1 MRDKLLKIV
10 ERIEPNY
17 HGDYKKDDFS
27 QLSRYVDKRLSK
39 RYAQDIID
47 NLDIIIKY
55 VNNKNMHIVCNEV
68 ITNHPDFIKQ
78 FIKYLGNFRYP
89 KKLSQFIFEVGYS
102 IPPEELYT
110 DELIDKVI
118 SLNADEETIS
128 EIIDSSPKE
137 RKYGFVKK
145 CIDVNIV
152 PVHMYPSSFSP
163 EIIELL
169 KQNLERLLP
178 YCNDYFQLRYIF
190 YRDEEATRIINK
202 YMNEHFDGVVD
213 SIMINLDEAI
223 SDNKYLRDFVY
234 FLVKDVVD
242 NEQVRLSDISVNPG
256 GRHSRIIFIGDKV
269 IKIGLTRDTKHF
281 PNIPYIIKP
290 LLREEMRFGNNDVFM
305 EVMEQAEV
313 NFMVN
318 DEEKIIY
325 ELYKKVRD
333 LGLIWTDGTIDN
345 VGMLKRDNEI
355 YWREDIDPSDETL
368 SFTGRRGT
376 AKLKAGDYV
385 ILDADD
391 IYDENDPA
399 LENYTSR
406 MEDRYQDEKRKEKRG
421 L

>member
-47 NLDIIIKY
+47 SLDIIIKY
-55 VNNKNMHIVCNEV
+55 VNNKNMHIICNDV
-68 ITNHPDFIKQ
+68 ITNHPGFIKQ

-137 RKYGFVKK
+137 KKYGFVKK

-178 YCNDYFQLRYIF
+178 YCND
-190 YRDEEATRIINK
+190 
-202 YMNEHFDGVVD
+202 
-213 SIMINLDEAI
+213 
-223 SDNKYLRDFVY
+223 
-234 FLVKDVVD
+234 
-242 NEQVRLSDISVNPG
+242 
-256 GRHSRIIFIGDKV
+256 
-269 IKIGLTRDTKHF
+269 
-281 PNIPYIIKP
+281 
-290 LLREEMRFGNNDVFM
+290 
-305 EVMEQAEV
+305 
-313 NFMVN
+313 
-318 DEEKIIY
+318 
-325 ELYKKVRD
+325 
-333 LGLIWTDGTIDN
+333 
-345 VGMLKRDNEI
+345 
-355 YWREDIDPSDETL
+355 
-368 SFTGRRGT
+368 
-376 AKLKAGDYV
+376 
-385 ILDADD
+385 
-391 IYDENDPA
+391 
-399 LENYTSR
+399 
-406 MEDRYQDEKRKEKRG
+406 
-421 L
+421 